1 MMSMECCQCNTIKG
15 TSNETAEVRR
25 QPGAAANTA
34 ARPAAKATAPPKPLP
49 ADTLVIYTDGSGPE
63 RHATEPTAGW
73 GFTVVAG
80 GDGDTDTHGSEVH
93 SRCGHVVTDTSD
105 PRYIGAERPTNN
117 TAELTAIARALQHVC
132 ADQSGRPILIR
143 YDSLYA
149 GRMATGA
156 WRARKNH
163 SLVARVRS
171 LWAQAH
177 KHLQGR
183 LWASHVYGHTGHK
196 WNDRADELA
205 ERGKGGAPANGRD
218 GVGNGRGGLRGQGDT

>member
-1 MMSMECCQCNTIKG
+1 M
-15 TSNETAEVRR
+15 
-25 QPGAAANTA
+25 
-34 ARPAAKATAPPKPLP
+34 
-49 ADTLVIYTDGSGPE
+49 
-63 RHATEPTAGW
+63 AGW

-80 GDGDTDTHGSEVH
+80 GDGDTENHATEVH

-105 PRYIGAERPTNN
+105 ACYIGAERPTNN
-117 TAELTAIARALQHVC
+117 TAELTAIACALQHVC

-177 KHLQGR
+177 RHLQGR
-183 LWASHVYGHTGHK
+183 LWASHVYGHTDHK

-205 ERGKGGAPANGRD
+205 RRKGGAPMGAPPANGRVVATEQMEMD
-218 GVGNGRGGLRGQGDT
+218 VDNQDKEKRERAGQSLMAPSGTMVCSVRDRPTLW